1 MGLVFGSKWWEKTKT
16 EKELR
21 VHKQEVWRDSEN
33 NDSIVGGRAEYSM
46 KRR

>member
-1 MGLVFGSKWWEKTKT
+1 MGLVFGSKWWEKMR

-21 VHKQEVWRDSEN
+21 VQKQEVWRDSEN
-33 NDSIVGGRAEYSM
+33 NDRIVWGGEYSR